1 MGDRK
6 PPKVEDAPG
15 LVWRERKEGW
25 VATWQARSDLVEK
38 GYSPQTA
45 RLWAGSEPNAVD
57 VQVIAA
63 NCQRMQ
69 ADMHMWSRQGGYIV
83 AEKQTNNLRELIIS
97 YQTDP
102 DSAYHKKRYRVRT
115 NHDSTLRRIAE
126 KHGAE
131 LLSDIKLRGILV
143 WYQEWSDHGRKIAM
157 GHSFIGHLRTLFN
170 FGSSILED
178 PDCERLSVVLH
189 KRKFEQ
195 PAPRTEALSAEQA
208 TAHRAMSHEWG
219 WPSMAIAQALQFEL
233 TLRQKDVIGEWI
245 PISEP
250 GLSDI
255 SHKRYGKWSRG
266 LRWEE
271 LDDRLILRH
280 MTSKRQKMI
289 ELNLNLA
296 DMVLEE
302 FAKDYKVPVS
312 KLTRAH
318 MPAKGPMV
326 LNDLT
331 GYPYTA
337 SEFRRKWRII
347 ADAAG
352 IPKSVKNMD
361 SRAGAITE
369 ATEAGIPLEH
379 IKHAAAH
386 SDINMTQ
393 RYARGGTSK
402 IASTMAGRLE
412 HRNKPKT

>member
-1 MGDRK
+1 
-6 PPKVEDAPG
+6 
-15 LVWRERKEGW
+15 
-25 VATWQARSDLVEK
+25 
-38 GYSPQTA
+38 
-45 RLWAGSEPNAVD
+45 
-57 VQVIAA
+57 
-63 NCQRMQ
+63 
-69 ADMHMWSRQGGYIV
+69 
-83 AEKQTNNLRELIIS
+83 
-97 YQTDP
+97 
-102 DSAYHKKRYRVRT
+102 
-115 NHDSTLRRIAE
+115 
-126 KHGAE
+126 
-131 LLSDIKLRGILV
+131 
-143 WYQEWSDHGRKIAM
+143 
-157 GHSFIGHLRTLFN
+157 
-170 FGSSILED
+170 
-178 PDCERLSVVLH
+178 
-189 KRKFEQ
+189 
-195 PAPRTEALSAEQA
+195 
-208 TAHRAMSHEWG
+208 
-219 WPSMAIAQALQFEL
+219 
-233 TLRQKDVIGEWI
+233 VIGEWI

-369 ATEAGIPLEH
+369 ATEAGYPARAHQTRRSALRYQH
-379 IKHAAAH
+379 DAALRSRRNQQDRKHDGGPFGAPKQ
-386 SDINMTQ
+386 TQ
-393 RYARGGTSK
+393 NVTDC
-402 IASTMAGRLE
+402 
-412 HRNKPKT
+412 RND